1 MKRGRE
7 FEYRSRRAA
16 RRGWRVLLPEIAW
29 ARFDWLIL
37 LFALVLLGSG
47 LAFVSA
53 AFGANLDFGR
63 SELSAGNPFV
73 KHLKTIGISIP
84 VFLTGLYLRPSW
96 LRRNAYL
103 LYAAGIGLLALVPF
117 IGIDLNNARRWLAT
131 PVGFNLQP
139 SEPMKILLILA
150 LGCALYRNRLTRLS
164 DWVRPCAIALV
175 PMLMVAA
182 QPDLGTSLT
191 IPPVTLGMLYLA
203 GARGRTIVGLV
214 LCGALF
220 GFLAWS
226 GGLIKD
232 YQLRRI
238 DTWAE
243 TLAPARLIQE
253 RNAAA
258 YHAYNARVAVG
269 NGGLRGEGLGQGIA
283 NRAGNLPEK
292 ESDSIWAVIA
302 EELGL
307 FGSGALLLA
316 YNLFAILI
324 LRAAGE
330 LRDRFSRLVV
340 GGIGIYFA
348 AHGFIHVGVNIGLLP
363 MTGLTLPLFST
374 GGSSILAS
382 FGALGLALG
391 LTARRA
397 LALDEDAFR

>member
-7 FEYRSRRAA
+7 FEYRTRRAA
-16 RRGWRVLLPEIAW
+16 RRGWRMLLPEIAW
-29 ARFDWLIL
+29 ARFDWLI
-37 LFALVLLGSG
+37 FALALTLLGTG
-47 LAFVSA
+47 IAFVSA
-53 AFGANLDFGR
+53 AFGANVDFRRGD
-63 SELSAGNPFV
+63 LAGSNPFV
-73 KHLKTIGISIP
+73 KHLKTIAISIP
-84 VFLTGLYLRPSW
+84 VFLAGLYLRPSW

-103 LYAAGIGLLALVPF
+103 LYAAGLGLLALVPF

-139 SEPMKILLILA
+139 SEPMKILLILVLA
-150 LGCALYRNRLTRLS
+150 RALYRNRLRALS
-164 DWVRPCAIALV
+164 DWVRPCALAVV
-175 PMLMVAA
+175 PMMMVAA

-191 IPPVTLGMLYLA
+191 IPPVILGMLYLA
-203 GARGRTIVGLV
+203 GARGRTILGLV
-214 LCGALF
+214 FAGATLA
-220 GFLAWS
+220 FLAWS

-238 DTWAE
+238 DTWIE
-243 TLAPARLIQE
+243 TLEPEELIRE

-258 YHAYNARVAVG
+258 FHAYNARVAIG

-283 NRAGNLPEK
+283 NRAGHLPEK

-316 YNLFAILI
+316 YSLFAILI

-330 LRDRFSRLVV
+330 LRDRYSRLVV